1 MPHPG
6 APAGGRDAGA
16 VCRLKGAV
24 ALNAAATLGLELVVR
39 DPPPGG
45 AERGLMATGERR
57 LQAQANTRNAPGRAR
72 AAPESGPSPAGA
84 PGCVR
89 IFSMAE
95 ATLFEKIIRREIP
108 ADIVH
113 EDELCVAFR
122 DVNPQAPVHVLVV
135 PRKPLDRAAN
145 AVAED
150 GPMLGHLLL
159 TAGKIAA
166 ELGCAE
172 AYRLVVN
179 NGAGAGQS
187 VFHLHVHLL
196 GGRPFGWPPG

>member
-1 MPHPG
+1 
-6 APAGGRDAGA
+6 
-16 VCRLKGAV
+16 
-24 ALNAAATLGLELVVR
+24 
-39 DPPPGG
+39 
-45 AERGLMATGERR
+45 
-57 LQAQANTRNAPGRAR
+57 
-72 AAPESGPSPAGA
+72 
-84 PGCVR
+84 
-89 IFSMAE
+89 MAE

-159 TAGKIAA
+159 TAGKLAA